1 MVSLSAT
8 VDQVR
13 AEARQVDV
21 TKLLLTLL
29 LLPFFVAGWSAR
41 MVWRAFTYT
50 VSFAG
55 AAAKVGWRAAGPK
68 RDGGG

>member
-13 AEARQVDV
+13 AEARSIDV
-21 TKLLLTLL
+21 TKWLLTLL
-29 LLPFFVAGWSAR
+29 LLPFFVLGWSAR
-41 MVWRAFTYT
+41 MVWRGFTFV

-55 AAAKVGWRAAGPK
+55 AACKVGWRAAAPK
-68 RDGGG
+68 DG

>member
-21 TKLLLTLL
+21 AKLLLTLL
-29 LLPFFVAGWSAR
+29 LLPFFVLGWSAR
-41 MVWRAFTYT
+41 MVWRSFCFV

-55 AAAKVGWRAAGPK
+55 ASARVGWRAAAPRSK
-68 RDGGG
+68 GG

>member
-29 LLPFFVAGWSAR
+29 LLPFFVLGWTTR
-41 MVWRAFTYT
+41 MAWRAVCY
-50 VSFAG
+50 VISFAG
-55 AAAKVGWRAAGPK
+55 AAVKVGWQAGAATK
-68 RDGGG
+68 GG

>member
-29 LLPFFVAGWSAR
+29 LLPFFVLGWSAR
-41 MVWRAFTYT
+41 MVWRVACY
-50 VSFAG
+50 VISFAG
-55 AAAKVGWRAAGPK
+55 AACKVGWRAAGPN